1 MILVTKSSKT
11 VKNRKNLGTVDLS
24 RFEKVLKRKNRISKE
39 YQEHL
44 KKT

>member
-24 RFEKVLKRKNRISKE
+24 RFESVE
-39 YQEHL
+39 M
-44 KKT
+44 KKTE